1 MAKVVFALGIVIGLA
16 ILAIAITAGPDSSGV
31 EAREANRHS
40 GETRAASMVKGG
52 CSLRQ
57 VALDQGYGVSRTIVR
72 KVCHFD
78 D

>member
-16 ILAIAITAGPDSSGV
+16 ILAIAITAGPDSSGI
-31 EAREANRHS
+31 EARAANLHS
-40 GETRAASMVKGG
+40 GETRAASMLKGD
-52 CSLRQ
+52 CSLHQ

-72 KVCHFD
+72 RVCHFD